1 MEDKKKKELDHLSF
15 MSIDKEADILDQ
27 LKCCQV
33 YFQHFSEPTFIGN
46 TSQFYDNLRVS
57 ICHFNCN

>member
-1 MEDKKKKELDHLSF
+1 MGDTKKKLDHLSY

-27 LKCCQV
+27 LKCCQI
-33 YFQHFSEPTFIGN
+33 YFHHFEDPTFIGN
-46 TSQFYDNLRVS
+46 TSQFCDSLRVS